1 MAHCREPASCSVCR
15 GEPARA
21 VAIVGGLVVVDGVAV
36 RPADIAS
43 RSMRRYQ
50 IKGGRR

>member
-1 MAHCREPASCSVCR
+1 VHCRSPESCSVCL

-21 VAIVGGLVVVDGVAV
+21 VAIVGGLVVVDGVPV
-36 RPADIAS
+36 RPADTAA
-43 RSMRRYQ
+43 RNMRRYQ